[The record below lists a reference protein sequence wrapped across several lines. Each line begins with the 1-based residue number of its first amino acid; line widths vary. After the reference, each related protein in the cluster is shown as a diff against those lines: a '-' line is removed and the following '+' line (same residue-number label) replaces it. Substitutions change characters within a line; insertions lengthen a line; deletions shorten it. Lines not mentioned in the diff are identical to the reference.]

1 MSDRLRIR
9 PTLAS
14 IAAFLGL
21 TLLLVEAHEQLHALS
36 TRLLCGGWAERTFDN
51 VLPYP
56 GCGASR
62 LAFVD
67 AAGPLFSYA
76 CLWIGAALTGRAN
89 PRMQAFGFALLFAS
103 LPLGRVLP
111 QVVTIFAAGST
122 SDEYSFVRR
131 LAGDALGRG
140 ATGCAALALALALS
154 VPPLLV
160 AWRRLPAQ
168 GRLRT
173 FARFYLLPLPF
184 VIAWLMVG
192 MNGLLAR
199 GVLGSLD
206 LAGWPG
212 LVAVHTA
219 AVGALL
225 VLLRTHLTGRAA
237 VAA

>member
-1 MSDRLRIR
+1 MSDLLRSR
-9 PTLAS
+9 PTVAP
-14 IAAFLGL
+14 IAAFLCL
-21 TLLLVEAHEQLHALS
+21 ALLLVEAHEQAHALS

-56 GCGASR
+56 ACGASR

-76 CLWIGAALTGRAN
+76 CLWLGAALTGRAN
-89 PRMQAFGFALLFAS
+89 PRTQAFGFALLFAG

-122 SDEYSFVRR
+122 SDEYAFVRR

-140 ATGCAALALALALS
+140 ATGGVALALALALS

-160 AWRRLPAQ
+160 AWRRSPSQ

-173 FARFYLLPLPF
+173 FAGFCLLPLLF

-219 AVGALL
+219 AVGALFA
-225 VLLRTHLTGRAA
+225 LLRTHLAGREPAA
-237 VAA
+237 A